1 MLLAKLSPDGESRK
15 HTTVAAL
22 PENGRIGQDG
32 ADSPTIGDSMK
43 TETIEYKDGDVNLRG
58 YLAFDEKK
66 TGKRPGV
73 LVMPEAFGLGE
84 HAKKRAERLAEL
96 GYVAFAGDPYGNG
109 VEVGS
114 LPEAMKLA
122 TPLFTDPSKLR
133 KRAPA
138 SLRWRPSAVNTDA
151 SRLAS
156 IGFCMGGT
164 FSLELARDSAPL
176 KGIVSFHG
184 GLQTQRPAE
193 AGKVKAKI
201 LVCTG
206 ADDTLIPVEQVNAF
220 EAEMKTAGADW
231 QVITYGGA
239 KHSFTN
245 PISDSIGMP
254 GIGYN
259 KLVDARSWKAMADFF
274 EEIFAG

>member
-109 VEVGS
+109 IELAN
-114 LPEAMKLA
+114 LPDAMKHA
-122 TPLFTDPSKLR
+122 MPLFADPAKLR
-133 KRAPA
+133 QRGRAALDFLA
-138 SLRWRPSAVNTDA
+138 STPHTDA

-164 FSLELARDSAPL
+164 FSLELARDGAPL
-176 KGIVSFHG
+176 KGIV
-184 GLQTQRPAE
+184 R
-193 AGKVKAKI
+193 
-201 LVCTG
+201 
-206 ADDTLIPVEQVNAF
+206 
-220 EAEMKTAGADW
+220 
-231 QVITYGGA
+231 
-239 KHSFTN
+239 
-245 PISDSIGMP
+245 
-254 GIGYN
+254 
-259 KLVDARSWKAMADFF
+259 
-274 EEIFAG
+274 